1 MASIFKNFKLFYNV
15 GDFTEIRELWQ
26 RPKHLSSYNRLYAI
40 RSGEATFKIDDQ
52 VIDLNPDCTY
62 LFPSGR
68 ITSYHFTHDASLDWV
83 HFDARLYGNLN
94 LFDYLSCPL
103 NLPTPMDSLSRH
115 LFERLFE
122 LQKNNLP
129 EAQYETPAI
138 LQILLAPFLARGEM
152 SHQAD
157 TLARLSPVF
166 AYIEKNLTS
175 APRIAELAALLKL
188 EQNYFIDL
196 FSKTVGIPPAKFIHK
211 RRMEIASTFI
221 MTGLPLTE
229 VAQKLGYYDSPHF
242 CRVFKKSL
250 GLTPRQYKIQFDQE
264 IKGLS
269 TSNKR

>member
-1 MASIFKNFKLFYNV
+1 MASVFQNFKLFYDV
-15 GDFTEIRELWQ
+15 GDFTELRDLWQ

-40 RSGEATFKIDDQ
+40 RSGEATFTIDDQ
-52 VIDLNPDCTY
+52 IIDLKPNCTY

-68 ITSYHFTHDASLDWV
+68 MTSYRFTQDASLDWV

-94 LFDYLSCPL
+94 LFDYLNCPL

-115 LFERLFE
+115 LFKRLFD
-122 LQKNNLP
+122 LQKNNFS
-129 EAQYETPAI
+129 EAPYETPAI

-152 SHQAD
+152 SHEAD
-157 TLARLSPVF
+157 ALARLSPVF
-166 AYIEKNLTS
+166 EYIEKNLTI
-175 APRIAELAALLKL
+175 APRTAELAALLKL

-196 FSKTVGIPPAKFIHK
+196 FSKTVGIPPAKFINK

-242 CRVFKKSL
+242 CRVFKKSQ
-250 GLTPRQYKIQFDQE
+250 GLNPSQYKTQFDQE
-264 IKGLS
+264 LKGLS
-269 TSNKR
+269 SS